1 MPADS
6 ETVRPRLTPAI
17 ADVRR
22 AVRECFEA
30 AGLVAG
36 DLVLVACSGGADSL
50 ALAAAAVFE
59 APRYGHALPG
69 ENGGLRLGAVVI
81 DHAMQAGS
89 AEVAG
94 ATAQKLAK
102 LGLYPV
108 EIRTVIVGSDG
119 GPEAAARTARYA
131 AIDKVAEETGANA
144 VLLGHTL
151 NDQAETVL
159 MGLARGSG
167 AKSLN
172 GMAPVSAKQSSGLY
186 LRPLLGIKRET
197 TEAFCADSG
206 LEPWHDPMNQDEA
219 YTRVRVRKNL
229 LPALEVELGPGIAE
243 ALARTA
249 ETLREDDAVLAELAQ
264 AAYKEVAKEGATQIV
279 IGVQEFKALPL
290 AIRHRVIALAAVVL
304 QAPMLARVHIL
315 AIDELVDSWHG
326 QKPLTLPGIRVE
338 RTGET
343 LALKTTKTL
352 KTGAC

>member
-1 MPADS
+1 MT
-6 ETVRPRLTPAI
+6 ERPRLTPAI

-22 AVRECFEA
+22 AVRESFGA

-36 DLVLVACSGGADSL
+36 DLVMVACSGGADSL
-50 ALAAAAVFE
+50 ALAAATAFE
-59 APRYGHALPG
+59 APRA
-69 ENGGLRLGAVVI
+69 ELRAGAIVI
-81 DHAMQAGS
+81 DHAMQEGS
-89 AEVAG
+89 GIVAAE
-94 ATAQKLAK
+94 TAQKLAK

-108 EIRTVIVGSDG
+108 EIRTVVVGSEG

-131 AIDKVAEETGANA
+131 ALDKVAEEAGANA
-144 VLLGHTL
+144 ILLGHTL

-172 GMAPVSAKQSSGLY
+172 GMARVSGLY

-197 TEAFCADSG
+197 TEAFCTDSG
-206 LEPWHDPMNQDEA
+206 LEPWHDPMNKDEA
-219 YTRVRVRKNL
+219 YTRVRVRQNL
-229 LPALEVELGPGIAE
+229 LPALEAELGPGIAE

-249 ETLREDDAVLAELAQ
+249 ETLREDDEVLAELAM
-264 AAYKEVAKEGATQIV
+264 AAYLKVAKEGGTQIS
-279 IGVQEFKALPL
+279 IGVQEFKDLPL
-290 AIRHRVIALAAVVL
+290 AIRHRVVALAAVVL

>member
-1 MPADS
+1 MNDSPA
-6 ETVRPRLTPAI
+6 ETTAGRPRLTPAI

-22 AVRECFEA
+22 AVRESLEA
-30 AGLVAG
+30 AGVQAE

-50 ALAAAAVFE
+50 ALAAAATFE
-59 APRYGHALPG
+59 GPRLGGRPG
-69 ENGGLRLGAVVI
+69 ETNGVRVGAVVI
-81 DHAMQAGS
+81 DHGMQPGS

-94 ATAQKLAK
+94 ETAHKLSV

-108 EIRTVIVGSDG
+108 EIRTVIVGTDG

-131 AIDKVAEETGANA
+131 AIDKVAEELGANA

-151 NDQAETVL
+151 SDQAETVL

-167 AKSLN
+167 GRSLN
-172 GMAPVSAKQSSGLY
+172 GMAVVSGIY
-186 LRPLLGIKRET
+186 LRPLLGITRET
-197 TEAFCADSG
+197 TENFCADSG
-206 LEPWHDPMNQDEA
+206 LEPWHDPMNKDEA
-219 YTRVRVRKNL
+219 FTRVRVRQNL
-229 LPALEVELGPGIAE
+229 MPALEAELGPGIAE

-249 ETLREDDAVLAELAQ
+249 DTLREDEEVLAELALN
-264 AAYKEVAKEGATQIV
+264 AYKKVAKELATRID
-279 IGVQEFKALPL
+279 IGVHEFKDLPL

-315 AIDELVDSWHG
+315 AIDALVDDWHG

-343 LALKTTKTL
+343 IALHTTKTL

>member
-1 MPADS
+1 MPES
-6 ETVRPRLTPAI
+6 RPRLTPAI

-22 AVRECFEA
+22 AVRECLEQ
-30 AGLVAG
+30 AGIQAD

-50 ALAAAAVFE
+50 ALAAAAAFE
-59 APRYGHALPG
+59 GPRFSGRAG
-69 ENGGLRLGAVVI
+69 ESSGVRVGAVVI
-81 DHAMQAGS
+81 DHGMQPGS
-89 AEVAG
+89 AEIA
-94 ATAQKLAK
+94 AETAHKLSV

-108 EIRTVIVGSDG
+108 EIRTVNVGTDG

-131 AIDKVAEETGANA
+131 AIDKVAAETGANA

-159 MGLARGSG
+159 LGLARGSG
-167 AKSLN
+167 GRSLN
-172 GMAPVSAKQSSGLY
+172 GMAAVSGNY
-186 LRPLLGIKRET
+186 LRPLLGITRQT
-197 TEAFCADSG
+197 TEAFCTDSG
-206 LEPWHDPMNQDEA
+206 LEPWHDPMNKDQA
-219 YTRVRVRKNL
+219 YTRVRVRENL
-229 LPALEVELGPGIAE
+229 MPALEAELGPGIAE

-249 ETLREDDAVLAELAQ
+249 ETLREDEEVLAELALD
-264 AAYKEVAKEGATQIV
+264 AYKRVAQERATRID
-279 IGVQEFKALPL
+279 IGVAEFRALPL

-315 AIDELVDSWHG
+315 AVDALVDDWHG

-343 LALKTTKTL
+343 IALHTTKTL

>member
-22 AVRECFEA
+22 AVRDGFEA

-50 ALAAAAVFE
+50 ALAAATAFE
-59 APRYGHALPG
+59 APRVELKA
-69 ENGGLRLGAVVI
+69 GAIVI
-81 DHAMQAGS
+81 DHGMQEGS
-89 AEVAG
+89 GIVAAE
-94 ATAQKLAK
+94 TAQKLAK

-108 EIRTVIVGSDG
+108 EIRTVVVGTEG
-119 GPEAAARTARYA
+119 GPEAAARTARYE
-131 AIDKVAEETGANA
+131 AIDQVAEETGANA
-144 VLLGHTL
+144 ILLGHTL

-172 GMAPVSAKQSSGLY
+172 GMAVVSGNY
-186 LRPLLGIKRET
+186 VRPLLGIKRET
-197 TEAFCADSG
+197 TEAFCTDSG
-206 LEPWHDPMNQDEA
+206 LEPWQDPMNKDES

-229 LPALEVELGPGIAE
+229 LPALEAELGPGIAE

-249 ETLREDDAVLAELAQ
+249 EILREDDDVLAELAL
-264 AAYKEVAKEGATQIV
+264 AAYKEVAKEGATQIS
-279 IGVQEFKALPL
+279 IGVQEFKDLPL

-315 AIDELVDSWHG
+315 SIDELVDSWHG

-343 LALKTTKTL
+343 LALKTTKTKL
-352 KTGAC
+352 SKQEPAKWTSRR

>member
-1 MPADS
+1 
-6 ETVRPRLTPAI
+6 LTPAI

-22 AVRECFEA
+22 AVRDGFEA

-50 ALAAAAVFE
+50 ALAAAAAFE

-81 DHAMQAGS
+81 DHGMQAGS

-94 ATAQKLAK
+94 ATAQKLLK
-102 LGLYPV
+102 LGLDPV
-108 EIRTVIVGSDG
+108 EIRSVAVGTEG
-119 GPEAAARTARYA
+119 GPEAAARTARYE
-131 AIDKVAEETGANA
+131 AIDQVAEETGANA
-144 VLLGHTL
+144 ILLGHTL

-172 GMAPVSAKQSSGLY
+172 GMAVVSGNY
-186 LRPLLGIKRET
+186 VRPLLGIKRET
-197 TEAFCADSG
+197 TEAFCTDSG
-206 LEPWHDPMNQDEA
+206 LEPWQDPMNKDES

-229 LPALEVELGPGIAE
+229 LPALEAELGPGIAE

-249 ETLREDDAVLAELAQ
+249 DTLREDDDVLAELAL
-264 AAYKEVAKEGATQIV
+264 AAYKEVAKEGATQIS
-279 IGVQEFKALPL
+279 IGVQEFKDLPI

-343 LALKTTKTL
+343 IALKTTKTL

>member
-1 MPADS
+1 MT
-6 ETVRPRLTPAI
+6 ERPRLTPAI

-22 AVRECFEA
+22 AVRESFGA

-36 DLVLVACSGGADSL
+36 DLVMVACSGGADSL
-50 ALAAAAVFE
+50 ALAAATAFE
-59 APRYGHALPG
+59 APRA
-69 ENGGLRLGAVVI
+69 ELRAGAIVI
-81 DHAMQAGS
+81 DHAMQEGS
-89 AEVAG
+89 GIVAAE
-94 ATAQKLAK
+94 TAQKLAR

-108 EIRTVIVGSDG
+108 EIRTVVVGSEG

-131 AIDKVAEETGANA
+131 ALDKVAEEAGANA
-144 VLLGHTL
+144 ILLGHTL

-172 GMAPVSAKQSSGLY
+172 GMARVSGLY

-197 TEAFCADSG
+197 TEAFCTDSG
-206 LEPWHDPMNQDEA
+206 LEPWHDPMNKDEA
-219 YTRVRVRKNL
+219 YTRVRVRQNL
-229 LPALEVELGPGIAE
+229 LPALEAELGPGIAE

-249 ETLREDDAVLAELAQ
+249 ETLREDDEVLAELAM
-264 AAYKEVAKEGATQIV
+264 AAYLKVAKEGGTQIS
-279 IGVQEFKALPL
+279 IGVQEFKDLPL
-290 AIRHRVIALAAVVL
+290 AIRHRVVALAAVVL

>member
-1 MPADS
+1 MN
-6 ETVRPRLTPAI
+6 ERPRLTPAI

-22 AVRECFEA
+22 AVREGFAA
-30 AGLVAG
+30 AGLQAG

-50 ALAAAAVFE
+50 ALAAAAAFE
-59 APRYGHALPG
+59 APRYPDEDAQSPG
-69 ENGGLRLGAVVI
+69 LKVGAVVI
-81 DHAMQAGS
+81 DHGMQKGS
-89 AEVAG
+89 AEIAG
-94 ATAQKLAK
+94 ETAHKLSV
-102 LGLYPV
+102 LGLFPV
-108 EIRTVIVGSDG
+108 EIRTVIVGNDG
-119 GPEAAARTARYA
+119 GPEAAARSARYA
-131 AIDKVAEETGANA
+131 AIDEVAEQTGANA

-167 AKSLN
+167 GRSLN
-172 GMAPVSAKQSSGLY
+172 GMAAVSGLY
-186 LRPLLGIKRET
+186 LRPLLGITRET
-197 TEAFCADSG
+197 TENFCADSG

-229 LPALEVELGPGIAE
+229 LPALEAELGPGIAE

-249 ETLREDDAVLAELAQ
+249 DTLREDEEVLAQLALD
-264 AAYKEVAKEGATQIV
+264 AYKKVAKERATRID
-279 IGVQEFKALPL
+279 IGVEEFKALPL
-290 AIRHRVIALAAVVL
+290 AIRHRLIALAAVVL

-315 AIDELVDSWHG
+315 AIDALVDDWHG

-343 LALKTTKTL
+343 IALHTTKTL

>member
-1 MPADS
+1 MTES
-6 ETVRPRLTPAI
+6 RPRLTPAI

-22 AVRECFEA
+22 AVRDGFEA
-30 AGLVAG
+30 AGLQAG

-50 ALAAAAVFE
+50 ALAAAAAFE
-59 APRYGHALPG
+59 GPRYKEGA
-69 ENGGLRLGAVVI
+69 GLTVGAVVI
-81 DHAMQAGS
+81 DHGMQPGS
-89 AEVAG
+89 AAVAG
-94 ATAQKLAK
+94 ETAHKLSV

-108 EIRTVIVGSDG
+108 EIRSVNVGTDG
-119 GPEAAARTARYA
+119 GPEAAARTARYE
-131 AIDKVAEETGANA
+131 AIDQVAEALGANA

-167 AKSLN
+167 GRSLN
-172 GMAPVSAKQSSGLY
+172 GMARVSEQHGSGIY
-186 LRPLLGIKRET
+186 LRPLLGITRET
-197 TEAFCADSG
+197 TENFCADSG
-206 LEPWHDPMNQDEA
+206 LEPWHDPMNKDEA
-219 YTRVRVRKNL
+219 YTRVRVRQNL
-229 LPALEVELGPGIAE
+229 LPALETELGPGIAE

-249 ETLREDDAVLAELAQ
+249 DTLREDEEVLAELALD
-264 AAYKEVAKEGATQIV
+264 AYKKVAQEKATRID
-279 IGVQEFKALPL
+279 IGVEEFKALPL

-315 AIDELVDSWHG
+315 AIDALVDDWHG

-343 LALKTTKTL
+343 IALHTTKTL

>member
-1 MPADS
+1 MPDS
-6 ETVRPRLTPAI
+6 PAENTAGRPRLTPAI

-22 AVRECFEA
+22 AVREGFEA
-30 AGLVAG
+30 AGLQPG

-50 ALAAAAVFE
+50 ALAAAAAFE
-59 APRYGHALPG
+59 GPRYKEGA
-69 ENGGLRLGAVVI
+69 GLTVGAVVI
-81 DHAMQAGS
+81 DHGMQPGS
-89 AEVAG
+89 AAIAG
-94 ATAQKLAK
+94 ETAHKLSV

-108 EIRTVIVGSDG
+108 EIRTVLVGTDG

-131 AIDKVAEETGANA
+131 AIDQVAEALGANA

-167 AKSLN
+167 GRSLN
-172 GMAPVSAKQSSGLY
+172 GMAAVSGIY
-186 LRPLLGIKRET
+186 LRPLLGITRET
-197 TEAFCADSG
+197 TENFCADSG
-206 LEPWHDPMNQDEA
+206 LEPWHDPMNKDEA
-219 YTRVRVRKNL
+219 FTRVRVRQNL
-229 LPALEVELGPGIAE
+229 MPALETELGPGIAE

-249 ETLREDDAVLAELAQ
+249 DTLREDEEVLAELALD
-264 AAYKEVAKEGATQIV
+264 AYKKVAAEKATSIL
-279 IGVQEFKALPL
+279 IGVEKFKALPL

-315 AIDELVDSWHG
+315 AIDALVDDWHG

-343 LALKTTKTL
+343 IALHTTKTL

>member
-1 MPADS
+1 MTDAPDG
-6 ETVRPRLTPAI
+6 RPRLTPAMV
-17 ADVRR
+17 DVRR
-22 AVRECFEA
+22 AVREGFEL
-30 AGLVAG
+30 AGIQAG

-50 ALAAAAVFE
+50 ALAAAAAFE
-59 APRYGHALPG
+59 GPRAQIKV
-69 ENGGLRLGAVVI
+69 GAVVI
-81 DHAMQAGS
+81 DHGMQAGS

-94 ATAQKLAK
+94 VTAIKLQR
-102 LGLYPV
+102 LGIYPV
-108 EIRTVIVGSDG
+108 EIRTVVVGTDG
-119 GPEAAARTARYA
+119 GPEAAARAARYA

-144 VLLGHTL
+144 ILLGHTL

-172 GMAPVSAKQSSGLY
+172 GMAKVSGNY
-186 LRPLLGIKRET
+186 VRPLLGIKRET

-206 LEPWHDPMNQDEA
+206 LEPWHDPMNKDVA
-219 YTRVRVRKNL
+219 YTRVRVRENL
-229 LPALEVELGPGIAE
+229 LPALEAELGPGIAE

-249 ETLREDDAVLAELAQ
+249 ETLREDDDVLAELAMD
-264 AAYKEVAKEGATQIV
+264 AYKKVAKEQATQIN
-279 IGVQEFKALPL
+279 IGVQEFKDLPL
-290 AIRHRVIALAAVVL
+290 AIRHRVVALAAVVL

-343 LALKTTKTL
+343 IALKTTKTL

>member
-1 MPADS
+1 MTES
-6 ETVRPRLTPAI
+6 RPRLTPAI

-22 AVRECFEA
+22 AVRDGFEA
-30 AGLVAG
+30 AGLQAG

-50 ALAAAAVFE
+50 ALAAAAAFE
-59 APRYGHALPG
+59 GPRYPDGDVESA
-69 ENGGLRLGAVVI
+69 GLKVGAVVI
-81 DHAMQAGS
+81 DHGMQPGS

-94 ATAQKLAK
+94 ETAHKLSV

-108 EIRTVIVGSDG
+108 EIRSVIVGSDG

-131 AIDKVAEETGANA
+131 AIDKVAEELGANA

-151 NDQAETVL
+151 SDQAETVL

-167 AKSLN
+167 GRSLN
-172 GMAPVSAKQSSGLY
+172 GMAAVSGIY
-186 LRPLLGIKRET
+186 LRPLLGITRET
-197 TEAFCADSG
+197 TENFCADSG
-206 LEPWHDPMNQDEA
+206 LEPWHDPMNKDEA
-219 YTRVRVRKNL
+219 FTRVRVRQNL
-229 LPALEVELGPGIAE
+229 MPALETELGPGIAE

-249 ETLREDDAVLAELAQ
+249 DTLREDEEVLAELALD
-264 AAYKEVAKEGATQIV
+264 AYKKVAKELATRID
-279 IGVQEFKALPL
+279 IGVREFKDLPL

-315 AIDELVDSWHG
+315 AIDALVDDWHG

-343 LALKTTKTL
+343 IALHTTKTL

>member
-1 MPADS
+1 MTES
-6 ETVRPRLTPAI
+6 RPRLSPAI

-22 AVRECFEA
+22 AVRDGFEA
-30 AGLVAG
+30 AGLQAG

-50 ALAAAAVFE
+50 ALAAAAAFE
-59 APRYGHALPG
+59 GPRYKEGA
-69 ENGGLRLGAVVI
+69 GLTVGAVVI
-81 DHAMQAGS
+81 DHGMQPGS
-89 AEVAG
+89 AAVAG
-94 ATAQKLAK
+94 ETAHKLSV

-108 EIRTVIVGSDG
+108 EIRSVNVGTDG
-119 GPEAAARTARYA
+119 GPEAAARTARYE
-131 AIDKVAEETGANA
+131 AIDQVAEALGANA

-167 AKSLN
+167 GRSLN
-172 GMAPVSAKQSSGLY
+172 GMARVSEQHGSGIY
-186 LRPLLGIKRET
+186 LRPLLGITRET
-197 TEAFCADSG
+197 TENFCADSG
-206 LEPWHDPMNQDEA
+206 LEPWHDPMNKDEA
-219 YTRVRVRKNL
+219 YTRVRVRQNL
-229 LPALEVELGPGIAE
+229 LPALETELGPGIAE

-249 ETLREDDAVLAELAQ
+249 DTLREDEEVLAELALD
-264 AAYKEVAKEGATQIV
+264 AYKKVAKEKATRID
-279 IGVQEFKALPL
+279 IGVEEFKGLPL

-315 AIDELVDSWHG
+315 AIDALVDDWHG

-343 LALKTTKTL
+343 IALHTTKTL

>member
-22 AVRECFEA
+22 AVRDSFEA

-36 DLVLVACSGGADSL
+36 DLVMVACSGGADSL
-50 ALAAAAVFE
+50 ALAAATAFE
-59 APRYGHALPG
+59 APRAELKA
-69 ENGGLRLGAVVI
+69 GAIVI
-81 DHAMQAGS
+81 DHAMQEGS
-89 AEVAG
+89 GIIAAE
-94 ATAQKLAK
+94 TARKLAA

-108 EIRTVIVGSDG
+108 EIRTVVVGVEG

-131 AIDKVAEETGANA
+131 ALDKVAEESGANA
-144 VLLGHTL
+144 ILLGHTL

-172 GMAPVSAKQSSGLY
+172 GMAKVSGLY

-197 TEAFCADSG
+197 TEAFCTDSG

-229 LPALEVELGPGIAE
+229 LPALEAELGPGIAE
-243 ALARTA
+243 ALTRTA
-249 ETLREDDAVLAELAQ
+249 ETLREDDEVLAELAMS
-264 AAYKEVAKEGATQIV
+264 AYLRVAKEGATQIS
-279 IGVQEFKALPL
+279 IGVQEFRDLPL